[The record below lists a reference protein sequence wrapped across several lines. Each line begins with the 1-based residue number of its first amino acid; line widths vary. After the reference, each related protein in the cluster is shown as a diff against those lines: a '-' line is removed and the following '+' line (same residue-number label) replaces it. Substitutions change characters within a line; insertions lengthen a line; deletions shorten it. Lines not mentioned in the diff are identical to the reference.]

1 MECHCQSGASVA
13 PAPGSVAAYQAQW
26 EQRIAVWYPQLD
38 QRSYFLPAVHMNRLS
53 YQSRSVAG
61 QDVYVTT
68 PPVDDRPAGVTAVS
82 AADAKDDRA
91 MQHVLHCLRALADNQ
106 NEAMFVL
113 SALDFRNYLV
123 ELCNNAASATLFPR
137 PADLKTKGKVKGA
150 DKGEFDLLVI
160 HPTYGLL
167 VGEVKSVGDTFSGS
181 PSLTTQEEAAVEK
194 RVAKAV
200 RQLDKEEA
208 VLKHLVSDL
217 QHPPRVRKTLLLP
230 NVTRAQLR
238 SVLASR
244 PALER
249 VCDDG
254 DDHDDDDNDDDGD
267 SSFGA
272 SSPAVLP

>member
-1 MECHCQSGASVA
+1 
-13 PAPGSVAAYQAQW
+13 
-26 EQRIAVWYPQLD
+26 
-38 QRSYFLPAVHMNRLS
+38 MNRLS

>member
-1 MECHCQSGASVA
+1 M
-13 PAPGSVAAYQAQW
+13 
-26 EQRIAVWYPQLD
+26 
-38 QRSYFLPAVHMNRLS
+38 
-53 YQSRSVAG
+53 
-61 QDVYVTT
+61 
-68 PPVDDRPAGVTAVS
+68 
-82 AADAKDDRA
+82 
-91 MQHVLHCLRALADNQ
+91 
-106 NEAMFVL
+106 
-113 SALDFRNYLV
+113 
-123 ELCNNAASATLFPR
+123 
-137 PADLKTKGKVKGA
+137 
-150 DKGEFDLLVI
+150 LVI

-181 PSLTTQEEAAVEK
+181 PSLTTREEAAVVK

-254 DDHDDDDNDDDGD
+254 DDGDNDDDDDNYDDGDSDDDGGDGDDDGD
-267 SSFGA
+267 VTMVMMMTMVA
-272 SSPAVLP
+272 IVTTTMTMATVMTMVTMVVMVMTMVTVMTMVMMMTMVTVMTMTMVTMMTMVTVMTMMTKVTMVTHLL